1 MEREE
6 LKKAIIA
13 LRDACDRVV
22 RVMDNQAPETRSEGM
37 RDTTVSQF
45 WQALKDNDQQRARG
59 LYNRFKSMKLTDKQK
74 SLLKKMQLA
83 YVERF
88 EKQEI
93 IDDLPY

>member
-1 MEREE
+1 MINEE

-22 RVMDNQAPETRSEGM
+22 RVMDGQTPKTPSEGK
-37 RDTTVSQF
+37 DTTVSEF
-45 WQALKDNDQQRARG
+45 WQALKNNDQQRARG